1 MSAIIYLDGTTVIT
15 DDKDD
20 PVIQQEL
27 LQGQEYAFDAM
38 NQEDAMVLKAYRS
51 TELFDSDWTQG
62 ADSPLDSTTK
72 TAWATYRQGLRD
84 LPASANWPNRFTKA
98 EFPLAPGVTDIPDHA
113 VRFVPEVN
121 DPLGI
126 GTTSWVGSTSE
137 TVELSGP
144 PVYKNTPNTRKTI
157 IFEAPLDTI
166 SGGTV
171 SIGDTFAYD
180 GNSCTITGVAA
191 TSITLATGIGA
202 TISIGTTG
210 TFLHQETRYFAQDK
224 PALKASVSV
233 GSTVVGIGS
242 TVVVT
247 LSTVNQGKRLNIA
260 YYIDGYQYDG
270 LILDNKEQGSLT
282 LIPDSNFVGVAT
294 LTVGLSTDS
303 SKYYPDDGLAIIF
316 DVFDHDGGIGT
327 FVGITTT

>member
-15 DDKDD
+15 DDKND
-20 PVIQQEL
+20 PVVQEEL
-27 LQGQEYAFDAM
+27 MKSQEYAFEEMKVDDAR
-38 NQEDAMVLKAYRS
+38 VLKAYRS

-62 ADSPLDSTTK
+62 VDSPLDSTTK

-113 VRFVPEVN
+113 IRFVQEVN

-126 GTTSWVGSTSE
+126 GTTSWIGQRTE
-137 TVELSGP
+137 TVELTGP

-157 IFEAPLDTI
+157 IFEAPLDTM

-171 SIGDTFAYD
+171 SIGDTFAYE

-210 TFLHQETRYFAQDK
+210 TFLHNKTVRYRQNQ
-224 PALKASVSV
+224 PTPTQSVSV
-233 GSTVVGIGS
+233 GSTTASPG
-242 TVVVT
+242 TAVT
-247 LSTVNQGKRLNIA
+247 WTYKLENIIPQELPLTWELHGAEGLGLVDTGTVN
-260 YYIDGYQYDG
+260 
-270 LILDNKEQGSLT
+270 
-282 LIPDSNFVGVAT
+282 VGVSSTTSFAAVYSV
-294 LTVGLSTDS
+294 TVNVPSDLSAWRTENRE
-303 SKYYPDDGLAIIF
+303 LNVTF
-316 DVFDHDGGIGT
+316 DVPSDPTIGKI
-327 FVGITTT
+327 VGITT

>member
-20 PVIQQEL
+20 PVIQQDL

-38 NQEDAMVLKAYRS
+38 NKEDAMVLKAYRS
-51 TELFDSDWTQG
+51 SELFESDWTQG

-84 LPASANWPNRFTKA
+84 LPTSANWPNRFTKA
-98 EFPLAPGVTDIPDHA
+98 EFPLAPGVTEVPDEA
-113 VRFVPEVN
+113 VRFVSEVN

-126 GTTSWVGSTSE
+126 GTTSWIGQRTE
-137 TVELSGP
+137 TVELAGP

-157 IFEAPLDTI
+157 IFEAPLDTM

-202 TISIGTTG
+202 TISIGATG
-210 TFLHQETRYFAQDK
+210 TFLHNKTVRYRQNQ
-224 PALKASVSV
+224 PTPTQSVSV
-233 GSTVVGIGS
+233 GSTTASPG
-242 TVVVT
+242 TAVT
-247 LSTVNQGKRLNIA
+247 WTYKLENIIPQELPLTWELHGAEGLGLVDTGTVN
-260 YYIDGYQYDG
+260 
-270 LILDNKEQGSLT
+270 
-282 LIPDSNFVGVAT
+282 VGVSSTTSFAAVYSV
-294 LTVGLSTDS
+294 TVDVPSDLSAWKTTNRE
-303 SKYYPDDGLAIIF
+303 LNVTF
-316 DVFDHDGGIGT
+316 DVPSDPTIGKV
-327 FVGITTT
+327 VGITT